1 MDKILWFFKKDKKQK
16 DSDKKDNGS
25 MVFKI
30 ISQQAV
36 VWSTLAILLTLGL
49 GAYIFYVHN
58 NLNTIN
64 QQYPQL
70 NNLQSYNVSYDRKRF
85 ENYQSSVSSISDLLQ
100 VDTEITELLDK
111 YNTVK
116 DRQSM
121 YYNAF
126 LQRFYFPTLNIW
138 KNHFTNDIDI
148 TLIWQ
153 KFLNIDQ
160 FQDIPLIQ
168 YWSDF
173 VKDLGDNIESN
184 EISNITIGDIN
195 EIENNFFFIPINI
208 DFVSPNK
215 RAFLLFV
222 DKLSITSNN
231 TNLSLL
237 NEFFFYLLNTIQE
250 YKHDKIEELRTL
262 YKDIFPK
269 DIDETSLIWYHL
281 YQWVKNNE
289 ENLLIDNDLINE
301 AIRRNVFCDETRQ
314 EKECFYSFR
323 EKYRNIPQIAYTI
336 GMYGR
341 DNKVSDL
348 KTFLM
353 NLPPILTVNSFTF
366 EKVKNDSFVNNAT
379 TYQGHVSFNAYGKSI
394 SNEEIGEI
402 ATKLWEICFKEE
414 IALDFPL
421 AIEKID
427 DLILQIGNSTNT
439 TSDIVNNFE
448 ELKWILQKMDETYV
462 GLSNY
467 QKTIKIFELFRML
480 TDANICTM

>member
-1 MDKILWFFKKDKKQK
+1 MDKILWFFKKDKKK
-16 DSDKKDNGS
+16 NDNKKDTGS

-36 VWSTLAILLTLGL
+36 VWSTLAILLTLWL
-49 GAYIFYVHN
+49 WAYIFYVYK

-70 NNLQSYNVSYDRKRF
+70 NNLQSYNVNYDRKRF

-100 VDTEITELLDK
+100 VDTSVTELLDK
-111 YNTVK
+111 YNSVK
-116 DRQSM
+116 DRQSI

-126 LQRFYFPTLNIW
+126 LQRFYFPSLNIW
-138 KNHFTNDIDI
+138 KNYFTNDIDI
-148 TLIWQ
+148 TLIGQ
-153 KFLNIDQ
+153 KFLNMDQ

-173 VKDLGDNIESN
+173 IKDLGDNIESN

-195 EIENNFFFIPINI
+195 EIENDFFFIPIDI
-208 DFVSPNK
+208 EFISPNK
-215 RAFLLFV
+215 RAFLLLV
-222 DKLSITSNN
+222 DKLSTTSNN

-237 NEFFFYLLNTIQE
+237 NEFFFYLLNSIQE

-262 YKDIFPK
+262 YQNIFPK
-269 DIDETSLIWYHL
+269 NIDETSLIGYHL
-281 YQWVKNNE
+281 YQWIKNDK
-289 ENLLIDNDLINE
+289 ENILIDNDLINE
-301 AIRRNVFCDETRQ
+301 AVKKNVFCDDTRQ

-323 EKYRNIPQIAYTI
+323 EKYRNIPQIAYTL
-336 GMYGR
+336 GMFGR
-341 DNKVSDL
+341 DNKVADL
-348 KTFLM
+348 KSFLT
-353 NLPPILTVNSFTF
+353 NLPPIITVNSFNF

-394 SNEEIGEI
+394 SSDEISEI
-402 ATKLWEICFKEE
+402 SMKLWEICFKEE
-414 IALDFPL
+414 TPIDIPF

-427 DLILQIGNSTNT
+427 ELILQIGNSTNT

-448 ELKWILQKMDETYV
+448 ELKAVLQKMDESYA

-467 QKTIKIFELFRML
+467 QKTIKIFEVFRML